1 MIANLLIA
9 VAWSVLA
16 GLLGR
21 AALSPPRPG
30 IPFALLAGGCG
41 WAVAFAADEVAGFH
55 ALHPFRPESLLPAT
69 AFALVILLLARH
81 LTGRREGRRTI
92 FY

>member
-1 MIANLLIA
+1 MIVLALSA
-9 VAWSVLA
+9 VGWSVLA

-21 AALSPPRPG
+21 AVLAAPRPG
-30 IPFALLAGGCG
+30 IPLALIAGATG
-41 WAVAFAADEVAGFH
+41 WTVTFAADGLAGLH

-69 AFALVILLLARH
+69 AIALAILVTARRRH
-81 LTGRREGRRTI
+81 GRRRTI

>member
-1 MIANLLIA
+1 MLPIIIA

-21 AALSPPRPG
+21 AMFSRPRPG
-30 IPFALLAGGCG
+30 IPFALIAGGCG
-41 WAVAFAADEVAGFH
+41 WGLAFAADGLAGLH
-55 ALHPFRPESLLPAT
+55 AFHPFRPESLLPAT
-69 AFALVILLLARH
+69 ALALAILSVGRH
-81 LTGRREGRRTI
+81 YPGRRSGRRTI